1 MKYIKQFLII
11 VIISFVG
18 EVIRH
23 FLPVPIPASI
33 YGLVLLF
40 LCLQSGIIR
49 VEAVKDVAGFLIE
62 IMPLLIVPAGVGMM
76 ESWGLLQPFLIPVL
90 VIIAVSTILV
100 MAVSGWV
107 TQLIIHLQ
115 QKKPTAPL

>member
-11 VIISFVG
+11 IIISFLG
-18 EVIRH
+18 EIIRH
-23 FLPVPIPASI
+23 FLPIPIPASI

-40 LCLQSGIIR
+40 LCLQFGIIR
-49 VEAVKDVAGFLIE
+49 VEAVQDVAGFLIE

-76 ESWGLLQPFLIPVL
+76 ESWGLLVPFLVPVL

-100 MAVSGWV
+100 MVVSGGV
-107 TQLIIHLQ
+107 TQFIIQLQ
-115 QKKPTAPL
+115 QRKRT

>member
-11 VIISFVG
+11 IAISFIG

-23 FLPVPIPASI
+23 FLPIPIPASI

-62 IMPLLIVPAGVGMM
+62 IMPLLIVPAGVGMI
-76 ESWGLLQPFLIPVL
+76 ESWGLLQPFLAPVL
-90 VIIAVSTILV
+90 VIIAISTILV

-107 TQLIIHLQ
+107 TQLVIRLQ
-115 QKKPTAPL
+115 QKKES

>member
-1 MKYIKQFLII
+1 MKYIRQFLII
-11 VIISFVG
+11 ITISFIG
-18 EVIRH
+18 EIIKH

-40 LCLQSGIIR
+40 FCLQFGIIR

-76 ESWGLLQPFLIPVL
+76 KSWGLLQPFLVPVL
-90 VIIAVSTILV
+90 VIIAVSTVLV
-100 MAVSGWV
+100 MVASGWV

-115 QKKPTAPL
+115 KKKPTAPL